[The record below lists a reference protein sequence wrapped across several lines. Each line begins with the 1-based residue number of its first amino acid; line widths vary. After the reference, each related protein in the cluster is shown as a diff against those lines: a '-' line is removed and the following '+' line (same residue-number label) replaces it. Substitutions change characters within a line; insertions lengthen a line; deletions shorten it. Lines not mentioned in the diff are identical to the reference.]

1 MSQGGKHKKRFA
13 NGDRVCSVGQLDFCG
28 TVVGESHN
36 GLVVKWDNG
45 FTLSEST
52 ASLAPAGTQSTYE
65 LEMFERHYIY
75 NIMRDGECVVG
86 DLQDYQAEIVAAEL
100 NTLAAENARLREALE
115 AWLHFY
121 QDALDACD
129 RRGDERMKEVML
141 KTHGTRV
148 GLTRDAL
155 NK

>member
-100 NTLAAENARLREALE
+100 NTLAAENARLREALMDIHKC
-115 AWLHFY
+115 ANHP
-121 QDALDACD
+121 
-129 RRGDERMKEVML
+129 GVL
-141 KTHGTRV
+141 KIA
-148 GLTRDAL
+148 RDAL
-155 NK
+155 NS